1 MANEK
6 EWGDMRSLL
15 ITERQVGGV
24 TILDLAGTIT
34 VDADASRL
42 KDTIDSLLR
51 ERRTSVV
58 LNLAAVSYIDS
69 GGLGQLAACYA
80 ALLKAGG
87 GLKLL
92 NVNERNAHLLSI
104 TRLITIFPTC
114 ETEDAA
120 LRSFEAAAA
129 ALARVAAR

>member
-80 ALLKAGG
+80 AL
-87 GLKLL
+87 
-92 NVNERNAHLLSI
+92 
-104 TRLITIFPTC
+104 
-114 ETEDAA
+114 
-120 LRSFEAAAA
+120 RSFEAAAA